1 MLIPKRY
8 KRYYDLSKW
17 TDNNTITNNN
27 IIIHI
32 DYPYN
37 QINKVEYIND
47 NCRYCHNH
55 PSNGGSGI
63 CHCTLGLQTFY

>member
-1 MLIPKRY
+1 MKKLF
-8 KRYYDLSKW
+8 KW

-47 NCRYCHNH
+47 SCRCCPNH
-55 PSNGGSGI
+55 PNNGGSGV
-63 CHCTLGLQTFY
+63 CHCILGTPKITY